1 MNEWVNISVN
11 EWVRESVSKWM
22 NKNPSSRRD
31 VCPETR
37 NVRSGFSSWL
47 FSHLHTFPWQ
57 LLKAKPP
64 LASLIRNISWLAR
77 AGEMGVMTWLQGI
90 KKDQERGAWVYV
102 WRASSDPPRR
112 GFNQASICKR
122 FVILCFKWETGY
134 GETRSFAVKEKGR
147 ENTQWFLVCHFPH
160 RAVNKRFDT

>member
-1 MNEWVNISVN
+1 MNISVN
-11 EWVRESVSKWM
+11 EWVRESVSEWI
-22 NKNPSSRRD
+22 NKNPSSKERGLSGNQD
-31 VCPETR
+31 VW
-37 NVRSGFSSWL
+37 SGFSSWL
-47 FSHLHTFPWQ
+47 FSHLRTFPWQ
-57 LLKAKPP
+57 FLKAKPP
-64 LASLIRNISWLAR
+64 LASQIRNISWLAR

-90 KKDQERGAWVYV
+90 KKDQERGARVYV
-102 WRASSDPPRR
+102 WRASSDIPRR

-147 ENTQWFLVCHFPH
+147 ENTQWFLVCHFPC

>member
-1 MNEWVNISVN
+1 MNEWTHQWMS
-11 EWVRESVSKWM
+11 EWGNQWVSEWTKIHHQRRE
-22 NKNPSSRRD
+22 
-31 VCPETR
+31 VCLETS
-37 NVRSGFSSWL
+37 NVRSGFTSWL

-57 LLKAKPP
+57 FLKAKPP

-90 KKDQERGAWVYV
+90 KRDQERGVRVYV
-102 WRASSDPPRR
+102 RRASSNPPRR

-134 GETRSFAVKEKGR
+134 GETRSFVVKEKGR
-147 ENTQWFLVCHFPH
+147 ENTQWFLVCHFPY